1 MSVDARDRSTPRPS
15 VLAGFRCLLSGL
27 RAARSA
33 PGLGRAY
40 GRYAVALV
48 LTSLLLIAALGTGA
62 FQGLEWVLTERVDAD
77 LSETARTV
85 IEVVGTVVVVAISL
99 VIAPVL
105 SLVIVGAAL
114 PIWSEQ
120 LFYAG
125 MQSIDPDRAA
135 RLSSAKGDGITV
147 SLHLGIRR
155 LARLLVVQLLG
166 FGLSFIPVI
175 GVILGPSVS
184 LVGAGWIVGWEMID
198 PYLSRLGLTIPEQ
211 RAVARAH
218 RRDLLGFGVPASAI
232 MAIPVLGPAF
242 FGLIQVAA
250 ARLVH
255 ERMPFEE
262 VTRAQAGAKPQR
274 PLPEGA
280 ARA

>member
-1 MSVDARDRSTPRPS
+1 MSTTRDRPTPRPS

-27 RAARSA
+27 RNARSA

-40 GRYAVALV
+40 GRYALALV
-48 LTSLLLIAALGTGA
+48 LTSLVLIAALGTGA

-125 MQSIDPDRAA
+125 MHGIDPARAV
-135 RLSSAKGDGITV
+135 RLSSAPGDGITV
-147 SLHLGIRR
+147 SLRLGMRR
-155 LARLLVVQLLG
+155 LVRLLVVQLLG
-166 FGLSFIPVI
+166 FGLSFVPVI
-175 GVILGPSVS
+175 GVILGPAVS

-198 PYLSRLGLTIPEQ
+198 PYLSRLGLSIPEQ

-255 ERMPFEE
+255 ERMPIEE
-262 VTRAQAGAKPQR
+262 GTRALATGQAQSSSR
-274 PLPEGA
+274 DDV
-280 ARA
+280 ART